1 VNTNN
6 TTIEERDHMPHQVA
20 TELLTTPKTK
30 LTNRMRKNCL
40 DARSTHHASNTP
52 LRAEGKKR
60 TPERRYVATSAVKKP
75 AEDKIRARMKAAT
88 SPQLE
93 KWLKRCVA
101 RRVGVQ
107 EKYNNALGKQGP
119 KWNYI
124 RALLEA
130 TAQRID
136 TMRDIIEDVLQ
147 DRFARHQD
155 SVLRHVHPRRFRAY
169 GNKHLSQAA

>member
-1 VNTNN
+1 
-6 TTIEERDHMPHQVA
+6 MPHQVA

-30 LTNRMRKNCL
+30 LSNRMRKNCIA
-40 DARSTHHASNTP
+40 ARAKYHV
-52 LRAEGKKR
+52 AEQKPK
-60 TPERRYVATSAVKKP
+60 SAD
-75 AEDKIRARMKAAT
+75 DKIRARMKAAT

-130 TAQRID
+130 AAQRID
-136 TMRDIIEDVLQ
+136 TMRDIIEDILEE
-147 DRFARHQD
+147 RRGKYQD
-155 SVLRHVHPRRFRAY
+155 SVLRHVHPRRFRVVTQL
-169 GNKHLSQAA
+169 KQAA